1 MQMTLVQS
9 LHSGD
14 PEVIQ
19 KHEDLQ
25 APDIQGASLA
35 CAIQVKAA

>member
-1 MQMTLVQS
+1 MQMTLVKS

-19 KHEDLQ
+19 KHKDLQ

-35 CAIQVKAA
+35 SAIQVKAA